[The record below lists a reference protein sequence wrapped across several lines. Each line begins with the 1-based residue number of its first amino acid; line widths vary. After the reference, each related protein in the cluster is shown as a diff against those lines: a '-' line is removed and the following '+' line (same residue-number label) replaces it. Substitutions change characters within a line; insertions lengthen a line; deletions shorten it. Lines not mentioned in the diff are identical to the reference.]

1 MQQNI
6 AFPGFRL
13 SKNYPVIDVIYRYH
27 DRHRRCCFVSYLLS
41 IKLTLL
47 RAGACA
53 IDNGGCHQNASC
65 TLTVGGNVEC
75 SCNQCFEGDGL
86 NCTRTYWSTS
96 QNAALVFVGVSVQV
110 FLLLFSGMHL

>member
-1 MQQNI
+1 
-6 AFPGFRL
+6 L
-13 SKNYPVIDVIYRYH
+13 S
-27 DRHRRCCFVSYLLS
+27 
-41 IKLTLL
+41 

-86 NCTRTYWSTS
+86 NCTRTYGSTS
-96 QNAALVFVGVSVQV
+96 QNAVFFFVGVSVRVVATDPHSKRNLNETWMGTERGRLNWSLIVKASKRVDKNVETLQ
-110 FLLLFSGMHL
+110 FDPS